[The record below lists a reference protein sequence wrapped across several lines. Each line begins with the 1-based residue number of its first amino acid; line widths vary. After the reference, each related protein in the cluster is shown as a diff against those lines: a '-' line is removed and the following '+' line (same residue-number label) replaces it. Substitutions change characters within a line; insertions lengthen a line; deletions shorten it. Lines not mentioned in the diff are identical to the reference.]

1 MRKLGT
7 DVAVMIERDD
17 NIPPLADLLD
27 ELDVARSIARTEA
40 RHGPDRDQAERD
52 RAGRDASRFQPVAG
66 RSGRKRGRAPAAADR
81 RGLSVYQNNYRAQ
94 LMDCLE
100 ASYPQ
105 TLALIGA
112 DAFRSAAAHHVDAVP
127 PHSWT
132 LDEYAE
138 GLPGTLA
145 ALFPDQPETADLA
158 RLELALAE
166 AFVAPDAPALS
177 LADIPDV
184 AWDTATLRLVPSAT
198 FLALSTNAADI
209 WAALNREEAPPAADH
224 GGGVRALILW
234 RHDFTCCFQLM
245 DAQESGPAAPPRHQL
260 FETMCEELV
269 GAGADHGLALAGE
282 LLARWSQAG
291 LLRHPDR

>member
-1 MRKLGT
+1 MGLNATGPNATELGAMQA
-7 DVAVMIERDD
+7 DFRRW
-17 NIPPLADLLD
+17 LAEAD
-27 ELDVARSIARTEA
+27 ESA
-40 RHGPDRDQAERD
+40 AERL
-52 RAGRDASRFQPVAG
+52 PL
-66 RSGRKRGRAPAAADR
+66 ADR

-105 TLALIGA
+105 TLALIGT

-145 ALFPDQPETADLA
+145 KLFPDQPETADLA
-158 RLELALAE
+158 RLELALSE
-166 AFVAPDAPALS
+166 AFVAPDSPSLS

-184 AWDTATLRLVPSAT
+184 AWDTATLRLVPSAS
-198 FLALSTNAADI
+198 FLDLATNAADI

-224 GGGVRALILW
+224 GGEARALILW
-234 RHDFTCCFQLM
+234 RHDFTCCFQPM
-245 DAQESGPAAPPRHQL
+245 DAQEAALLPRL
-260 FETMCEELV
+260 ATGLRFETMCEDLAEAL
-269 GAGADHGLALAGE
+269 GPDHGIALAGE
-282 LLARWSQAG
+282 LLARWTRAG

>member
-1 MRKLGT
+1 MGLIATRPNATGLGAIQA
-7 DVAVMIERDD
+7 DFSRWLAEADESAGERL
-17 NIPPLADLLD
+17 PL
-27 ELDVARSIARTEA
+27 T
-40 RHGPDRDQAERD
+40 
-52 RAGRDASRFQPVAG
+52 
-66 RSGRKRGRAPAAADR
+66 DR

-158 RLELALAE
+158 RLELALSE

-184 AWDTATLRLVPSAT
+184 AWDTAALRLVPSAT
-198 FLALSTNAADI
+198 FLTLSTNAADI
-209 WAALNREEAPPAADH
+209 WAALNREEAPPPADH
-224 GGGVRALILW
+224 GGDVRALILW
-234 RHDFTCCFQLM
+234 RQDFTCCFQLM
-245 DAQESGPAAPPRHQL
+245 DAQETALLPRL
-260 FETMCEELV
+260 ATGLRFETMCEELV
-269 GAGADHGLALAGE
+269 ETLGADHGLALAGE

>member
-1 MRKLGT
+1 
-7 DVAVMIERDD
+7 
-17 NIPPLADLLD
+17 
-27 ELDVARSIARTEA
+27 
-40 RHGPDRDQAERD
+40 
-52 RAGRDASRFQPVAG
+52 
-66 RSGRKRGRAPAAADR
+66 
-81 RGLSVYQNNYRAQ
+81 
-94 LMDCLE
+94 MDCLE

-209 WAALNREEAPPAADH
+209 WAALNREEAAPADH
-224 GGGVRALILW
+224 GGDVRALILW
-234 RHDFTCCFQLM
+234 RQDFTCCFQLM
-245 DAQESGPAAPPRHQL
+245 DAQERALLPRL
-260 FETMCEELV
+260 ATSLRFETMCEELV
-269 GAGADHGLALAGE
+269 DALERTTALRWRANCSRAGVRRACCGTLIAEAKAL
-282 LLARWSQAG
+282 
-291 LLRHPDR
+291 

>member
-1 MRKLGT
+1 
-7 DVAVMIERDD
+7 
-17 NIPPLADLLD
+17 
-27 ELDVARSIARTEA
+27 
-40 RHGPDRDQAERD
+40 
-52 RAGRDASRFQPVAG
+52 
-66 RSGRKRGRAPAAADR
+66 
-81 RGLSVYQNNYRAQ
+81 
-94 LMDCLE
+94 MDCLE

-224 GGGVRALILW
+224 GGDVRALILW
-234 RHDFTCCFQLM
+234 RHDFLLLPAHGC
-245 DAQESGPAAPPRHQL
+245 AGEGPAAPPRHQL
-260 FETMCEELV
+260 ALRDDVRGT
-269 GAGADHGLALAGE
+269 GGRAGSGPRPCAGGRIARALESGGPA
-282 LLARWSQAG
+282 AA
-291 LLRHPDR
+291 P